1 MENDEVRAFLNS
13 VQEAR
18 FRFFRCR
25 WQVEELQR
33 RCVSVTANWGAERGG
48 SGDVHKDGP
57 LSALV
62 DKRSEMRTLYM
73 EWENKEEEVNCFLD
87 KLPDQRHRALL
98 QLRYVDLLRWPDVR
112 ARLEQVGVY
121 YSERQIFNLHG
132 KALEAARAL
141 WREEVGGT

>member
-25 WQVEELQR
+25 WQVEELKR
-33 RCVSVTANWGAERGG
+33 RCESVTASWSAERGG

-141 WREEVGGT
+141 WREEFHAQ